1 MPRITAERKSARRRQ
16 LVEAA
21 WRCAAKVGFRDLTV
35 DDICAEA
42 RLSKGAFYLYFTQKL
57 DVLLAL
63 YEDDADQLD
72 ELMAKVDAEEPD
84 HRLRIRRYAHAVLNR
99 SSEPSRV
106 QVGADVWTTMLT
118 EPQIRAAITQRM
130 QARRA
135 RLRGWVESAVAEG
148 ELVDI
153 PANAFASILLALADG
168 LLVHG
173 SLDPTAF
180 RWANIGKAV
189 DVMLGG
195 ISA

>member
-1 MPRITAERKSARRRQ
+1 MPRITAARKSARRRQ

-21 WRCAAKVGFRDLTV
+21 WRCAAKVGFGDLTV

-42 RLSKGAFYLYFTQKL
+42 RLSKGAFYLYFAQKL

-63 YEDDADQLD
+63 YEGDADQLD
-72 ELMAKVDAEEPD
+72 ELMAKLDAKEPD
-84 HRLRIRRYAHAVLNR
+84 HRLRLRRYAHAVLNR
-99 SSEPSRV
+99 GSEPSRV
-106 QVGADVWTTMLT
+106 QVGADVWTAMLT
-118 EPQIRAAITQRM
+118 EPQIRRAITQRM

-135 RLRGWVESAVAEG
+135 RLRSWIESAVAEG

-168 LLVHG
+168 LLIHG

-189 DVMLGG
+189 DVILGG